1 MSLYIVVR
9 HRGDKPHPNWTGNVW
24 VNDACIRSI
33 ITTPTVARQC
43 ASAGADMVYFHRTGW
58 VAAKVPPLICCSA
71 RVEQIVGSSAK
82 PTVVFKDVNIVGLPP
97 KRRLFGPTNSYYE
110 EPPS

>member
-43 ASAGADMVYFHRTGW
+43 ASAGADMVYFH
-58 VAAKVPPLICCSA
+58 
-71 RVEQIVGSSAK
+71 
-82 PTVVFKDVNIVGLPP
+82 
-97 KRRLFGPTNSYYE
+97 
-110 EPPS
+110 